1 MARSQFPEM
10 ECPIARSMA
19 QIGDSWRI
27 LILRDVLQGFRR
39 FDDFEA
45 NLGIAPNILTQRLGS
60 LVADGL
66 LERRR
71 YQRRPPRYEYV
82 PTEKAWELWPLIV
95 MLIRWG
101 TKWLSPDGP
110 TIEMVARATGRRID
124 PVILDRA
131 TRQIIGPR
139 DVVVRPGRAAGAE
152 TLGREERLLRLRRPL
167 DAAEQG

>member
-1 MARSQFPEM
+1 M

-19 QIGDSWRI
+19 QIGDGWRI
-27 LILRDVLQGFRR
+27 LILRDVMLGFRR

-45 NLGIAPNILTQRLGS
+45 DLGIAPNILTQRLAS

-82 PTEKAWELWPLIV
+82 PTDKAWDLWPIIV

-101 TKWLSPDGP
+101 TKWLSPDG
-110 TIEMVARATGRRID
+110 TTLEMVDRATGRRID
-124 PVILDRA
+124 PAMLDRA
-131 TRQIIGPR
+131 TRQIIGPK
-139 DVVVRPGRAAGAE
+139 DVVMRPGPGAGAE
-152 TLGREERLLRLRRPL
+152 TLGRYERLRRVRGSL
-167 DAAEQG
+167 DAAEQI